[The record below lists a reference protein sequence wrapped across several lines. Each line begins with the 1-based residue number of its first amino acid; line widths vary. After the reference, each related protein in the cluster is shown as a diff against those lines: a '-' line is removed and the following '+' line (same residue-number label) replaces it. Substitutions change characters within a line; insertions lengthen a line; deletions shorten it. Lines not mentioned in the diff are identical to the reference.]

1 MAINGERSTLKQI
14 RGRMD
19 LKVTM
24 ASRFFTLD
32 ELGLKQQATGQGVS
46 GIDTLEEKSV
56 LEINDLATLDELR
69 SVWEVLHRQT
79 PQPAFCQT
87 LDWLHLY
94 LKHSGTRPT
103 LRAFCVDEQ
112 GETTGLTVLVERWFD
127 RRCELSMPVIGN
139 ETFLPIGANPW
150 GNWVPVGEHLH
161 SEMTR
166 RHVIDL
172 RGLADP
178 EGMTTF
184 SLHAAGWDVQP
195 HPWSGS
201 AVISFSGSWE
211 KYWSQLSPKL
221 RDFIERGEQQLAY
234 VGPTSFVRIRPQRLE
249 SSAPLYRQEHY
260 DQCLRIALNDERQL
274 SQSNSVLN
282 DPNRHQ
288 FLRDLFPVAWHQ
300 EAADLCFLM
309 VGSQPIAFRFH
320 TMAFGHLQTV
330 WTAVDTEYHDLP
342 LATLLLIRAIKDSFQ
357 RRDCDLNLGPMT
369 ADVARDWNGQFI
381 PLSRFVIGNGGP
393 ILAAQPPEHGSRDR
407 T

>member
-1 MAINGERSTLKQI
+1 MTSG
-14 RGRMD
+14 
-19 LKVTM
+19 
-24 ASRFFTLD
+24 FFTLD
-32 ELGLKQQATGQGVS
+32 ELGLNLQASGRGVS
-46 GIDTLEEKSV
+46 GMEALEEKSV
-56 LEINDLATLDELR
+56 LEINDLATLEELR
-69 SVWEVLHRQT
+69 PVWETLYRQT
-79 PQPAFCQT
+79 PRPAFCQT

-127 RRCELSMPVIGN
+127 RRCELSLPVIGN
-139 ETFLPIGANPW
+139 ETFLPLGANPC
-150 GNWVPVGEHLH
+150 GNWVPVGEHLR

-184 SLHAAGWDVQP
+184 SLHAAGWDVKP

-201 AVISFSGSWE
+201 AAISLKGTWE
-211 KYWSQLSPKL
+211 QYWSLLSPKL
-221 RDFIERGEQQLAY
+221 RTLIEQGEQQL
-234 VGPTSFVRIRPQRLE
+234 TSLGQTNFVRVRPQRSE
-249 SSAPLYRQEHY
+249 SSAPLYEPELY
-260 DQCLRIALNDERQL
+260 DQCLKISLNDECQL

-288 FLRDLFPVAWHQ
+288 FLRDLFPVAWRQ
-300 EAADLCFLM
+300 EAADLCLLT

-320 TMAFGHLQTV
+320 TLAFGHLQTV
-330 WTAVDTEYHDLP
+330 WTAVDAEYHDLP
-342 LATLLLIRAIKDSFQ
+342 LATLLLFRTIKDSFQ
-357 RRDCDLNLGPMT
+357 RHDQELDLGPMT
-369 ADVARDWNGQFI
+369 ADVARDWNGQFV
-381 PLSRFVIGNGGP
+381 PLIRFVIGNGGP
-393 ILAAQPPEHGSRDR
+393 ILAAQPPEIDRLNRTKHGYGRY